1 MKIKRLYL
9 HDDSAQAIVTD
20 DMISVRMADA
30 LGYARGQTIGEITKT
45 AKGWLD
51 AELEMELADATATV
65 RSAIKRE
72 LLKLPSMSSWVGAE
86 GMCKIAMASKTL
98 YVILERPCEGKVS
111 LKPADLSGW
120 APVINTSQDWFEIG
134 EPWMTS
140 GGYEGC
146 TIQMNYTLLKNK
158 HVAEI

>member
-1 MKIKRLYL
+1 MNIKRLYL

-30 LGYARGQTIGEITKT
+30 IGITRGQTIGEITKT

-65 RSAIKRE
+65 RNAIKKE
-72 LLKLPSMSSWVGAE
+72 LLKLPSMRSWIGAE
-86 GMCKIAMASKTL
+86 HMFKVAMASKTL
-98 YVILERPCEGKVS
+98 YVILERPCEGTVS
-111 LKPADLSGW
+111 LKPADLGGW
-120 APVINTSQDWFEIG
+120 APVINTAQDWFEIG

-146 TIQMNYTLLKNK
+146 TLQMNYKLLKNK
-158 HVAEI
+158 AEI